1 MSAESCI
8 SAAFT
13 DFSPGEIIAATEQDR
28 SAAAEP
34 KTERVKYGFIR
45 RNISAHQ
52 LDCRANLADQAE
64 AGEMLRK
71 ARTNEKIF
79 RPRRTVGR
87 RFGPLLYWLA
97 AFFVVAG
104 PVLGA
109 SQADLQPALTRFSQ
123 EGSKLVGTFAVGLG
137 EQGWSVALSADGNT
151 AIVGGL
157 ADNRITGAAWVYT
170 RSNGVWTQQSKLA
183 GTGAVGSAG
192 QGWSVALSDDSNT
205 AIVGGP
211 FDNWNTGAAWVYTR
225 SNGVWTQQ
233 GNKLVGSGAV
243 GSARQGASIALSDDG
258 NSAIVGGPFD
268 NWNTGAAWVYTRSG
282 GVWTQLDNKLVGAGA
297 VGDAGQGASV
307 ALSAD
312 GTTAIVGGPVDNS
325 NTGAAWV
332 YTRSGGVWTQLDNKL
347 VGAGAVGNARQ
358 GASVALSADGSTAI
372 VGGPFDN
379 LNTGAA
385 WVYACSGTGWGTKLV
400 GTGAV
405 GNARQGVSVAL
416 SADGSTAIVGGV
428 EDKSYSGAAWVYSRS
443 GTVWTQQANKLV
455 GTDAIGSAGQG
466 HSVALSADGKTAIV
480 GGLADNRIRGAA
492 WVYRRS
498 GVSTIAETELH
509 TYRSA
514 SAPLKSC
521 VSMRGR

>member
-1 MSAESCI
+1 MSAEGCI
-8 SAAFT
+8 SPAFT
-13 DFSPGEIIAATEQDR
+13 DFSPDEIIATAKQDR
-28 SAAAEP
+28 SA
-34 KTERVKYGFIR
+34 
-45 RNISAHQ
+45 
-52 LDCRANLADQAE
+52 
-64 AGEMLRK
+64 
-71 ARTNEKIF
+71 
-79 RPRRTVGR
+79 RRTIGQR
-87 RFGPLLYWLA
+87 SGPLLYWLA
-97 AFFVVAG
+97 AFFAVAG

-109 SQADLQPALTRFSQ
+109 SQADLQPALAQFSQ
-123 EGSKLVGTFAVGLG
+123 DGSKLVGAFAVGLG
-137 EQGWSVALSADGNT
+137 QQGWSVALSADGNT

-170 RSNGVWTQQSKLA
+170 RSNGVWTHQSSKLA
-183 GTGAVGSAG
+183 GTGAVRSAG
-192 QGWSVALSDDSNT
+192 QGWSVALSGDGNT

-211 FDNWNTGAAWVYTR
+211 FDTSNSGAAWVYTR
-225 SNGVWTQQ
+225 SGGVWTQQ

-243 GSARQGASIALSDDG
+243 GSARQGASVALSDDG
-258 NSAIVGGPFD
+258 NTAIVGGPFD
-268 NWNTGAAWVYTRSG
+268 NWNTGAAWVFTRSN
-282 GVWTQLDNKLVGAGA
+282 GVWTQQRSKLIGTGA

-312 GTTAIVGGPVDNS
+312 GNTAIVGGPVDNS

-347 VGAGAVGNARQ
+347 IGAGAVGNARQ

-466 HSVALSADGKTAIV
+466 HSVALSADGNTAIV

-498 GVSTIAETELH
+498 GGVATIAETELH

-521 VSMRGR
+521 VSLRGR

>member
-1 MSAESCI
+1 M
-8 SAAFT
+8 
-13 DFSPGEIIAATEQDR
+13 
-28 SAAAEP
+28 
-34 KTERVKYGFIR
+34 
-45 RNISAHQ
+45 
-52 LDCRANLADQAE
+52 
-64 AGEMLRK
+64 
-71 ARTNEKIF
+71 
-79 RPRRTVGR
+79 
-87 RFGPLLYWLA
+87 
-97 AFFVVAG
+97 
-104 PVLGA
+104 
-109 SQADLQPALTRFSQ
+109 
-123 EGSKLVGTFAVGLG
+123 
-137 EQGWSVALSADGNT
+137 
-151 AIVGGL
+151 
-157 ADNRITGAAWVYT
+157 
-170 RSNGVWTQQSKLA
+170 
-183 GTGAVGSAG
+183 
-192 QGWSVALSDDSNT
+192 SDDGNT

-211 FDNWNTGAAWVYTR
+211 FDNWNTGAAWVFTH

-233 GNKLVGSGAV
+233 RSKLVG
-243 GSARQGASIALSDDG
+243 
-258 NSAIVGGPFD
+258 
-268 NWNTGAAWVYTRSG
+268 T
-282 GVWTQLDNKLVGAGA
+282 GA

-312 GTTAIVGGPVDNS
+312 GNTAIVGGPVDNS

-332 YTRSGGVWTQLDNKL
+332 YTRSGSVWTQLDNKL
-347 VGAGAVGNARQ
+347 VGAGAVGNAGQ

-405 GNARQGVSVAL
+405 GNGRQGVSVAL
-416 SADGSTAIVGGV
+416 SGDGSTAIVGGV

-466 HSVALSADGKTAIV
+466 HSVALSADGNTAIV

-492 WVYRRS
+492 WGYRRGC
-498 GVSTIAETELH
+498 GVATIAETELH

-521 VSMRGR
+521 VSLRGR

>member
-1 MSAESCI
+1 MKHHSASPMSAERRIVSP
-8 SAAFT
+8 ALT
-13 DFSPGEIIAATEQDR
+13 DFSPDEIIAPAGQDR
-28 SAAAEP
+28 SAA
-34 KTERVKYGFIR
+34 
-45 RNISAHQ
+45 
-52 LDCRANLADQAE
+52 
-64 AGEMLRK
+64 
-71 ARTNEKIF
+71 
-79 RPRRTVGR
+79 RRTVGQ
-87 RFGPLLYWLA
+87 RFGPLLSGLA
-97 AFFVVAG
+97 AFFLVAG

-109 SQADLQPALTRFSQ
+109 SQADLQPALAQFSQ
-123 EGSKLVGTFAVGLG
+123 EGSKLAGTFAVGLA

-157 ADNRITGAAWVYT
+157 ADNRIMGAAWVYT
-170 RSNGVWTQQSKLA
+170 RSNSVWTQQSKLA
-183 GTGAVGSAG
+183 GTGGVGSAG
-192 QGWSVALSDDSNT
+192 QGWSVALSNDGNT

-211 FDNWNTGAAWVYTR
+211 FDTSNTGAAWVFTR

-243 GSARQGASIALSDDG
+243 G
-258 NSAIVGGPFD
+258 
-268 NWNTGAAWVYTRSG
+268 
-282 GVWTQLDNKLVGAGA
+282 
-297 VGDAGQGASV
+297 
-307 ALSAD
+307 
-312 GTTAIVGGPVDNS
+312 
-325 NTGAAWV
+325 
-332 YTRSGGVWTQLDNKL
+332 
-347 VGAGAVGNARQ
+347 NARQ
-358 GASVALSADGSTAI
+358 GASVALSDDGNTAI

-466 HSVALSADGKTAIV
+466 HSVALSADGNTAIV
-480 GGLADNRIRGAA
+480 GGLADNRVRGAA

-498 GVSTIAETELH
+498 GGVATIAETELH

-514 SAPLKSC
+514 AAPLKSC
-521 VSMRGR
+521 VSLRGR

>member
-1 MSAESCI
+1 MFFNYLVVDREAPPSRRIIITWRGPGLCAHRCCAREDLAMKHHSASPMSAERRIVSPTL
-8 SAAFT
+8 T
-13 DFSPGEIIAATEQDR
+13 DFSPGEIIAAAEEDR
-28 SAAAEP
+28 SAA
-34 KTERVKYGFIR
+34 
-45 RNISAHQ
+45 
-52 LDCRANLADQAE
+52 
-64 AGEMLRK
+64 
-71 ARTNEKIF
+71 
-79 RPRRTVGR
+79 RRTVGQ
-87 RFGPLLYWLA
+87 RFGPLLYGLA
-97 AFFVVAG
+97 AFFLVAG

-109 SQADLQPALTRFSQ
+109 SQGDLQPALTQFSQ
-123 EGSKLVGTFAVGLG
+123 EGSKLVGTFAVGLA

-192 QGWSVALSDDSNT
+192 QGWSVALSDDGNT

-211 FDNWNTGAAWVYTR
+211 FDTSNTGAAWVYTR

-243 GSARQGASIALSDDG
+243 GDARQGASVALSDDG
-258 NSAIVGGPFD
+258 NTAIVGGPFD
-268 NWNTGAAWVYTRSG
+268 NWNTGAAWVFTRSN
-282 GVWTQLDNKLVGAGA
+282 GVWTQLNIKL
-297 VGDAGQGASV
+297 
-307 ALSAD
+307 
-312 GTTAIVGGPVDNS
+312 IGG
-325 NTGAAWV
+325 
-332 YTRSGGVWTQLDNKL
+332 
-347 VGAGAVGNARQ
+347 GAVGNARQ

-416 SADGSTAIVGGV
+416 SGDGSTAIVGGI

-498 GVSTIAETELH
+498 GGVATIAETELH

-521 VSMRGR
+521 VSLRGR